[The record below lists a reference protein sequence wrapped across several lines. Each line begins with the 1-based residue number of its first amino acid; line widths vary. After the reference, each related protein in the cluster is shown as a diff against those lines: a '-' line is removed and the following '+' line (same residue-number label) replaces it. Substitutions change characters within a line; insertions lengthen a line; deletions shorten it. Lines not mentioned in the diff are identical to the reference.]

1 MRRRATGLL
10 TAPVLLLAGAVF
22 ITLARGA
29 ETEPKLHFDR
39 PASKWTEA
47 IPLGNGRLGAMV
59 FGGVQDERYQINE
72 STLWGGGPHDYDNPE
87 AYDHLDEVRKLIFE
101 DKVSEAEQLAS
112 TMMGNPKVLMPYQPF
127 CDLHLHFAGDQQSAE
142 YYRDLDLENAIAD
155 TAYKIGEVSFS
166 RESFVSF
173 PDQVLVIR
181 LTASKPGQLTLSVGM
196 DSPQSDTKV
205 TSSEDGSLRLTGQI
219 QPRQNKPSTW
229 TGSWDQAETR
239 FAAALKVLVEGG
251 SVHKSGD
258 HLDISGANTVT
269 LLFTNATSFKDYRD
283 ISGDPVALAQKYLD
297 KALRKPYAQLR
308 QDHIAD
314 YSRLFSRVRLQ
325 LGPLQ
330 PGNDQSKLPTNE
342 RIEQFSK
349 NEDPSLLA
357 LYFEFGRYLLI
368 SSSRRG
374 GQPANLQGIW
384 NDALLPPWSSKWTTN
399 INLEMNYWQADAG
412 DLWETED
419 PLWSLIGDLRQ
430 TGAETARV
438 HFHSDGWV
446 LHHNTDLWRATT
458 PVDGPW
464 GIWPMGEAWLSNQM
478 WDHYLFSNDRNFL
491 ALQAYPAMKAA
502 ATFIVGTLVEVPAGM
517 PFAGDLVTNPST
529 SPENAYLLNGKRE
542 SLTYA
547 PAMDLELIRELFEN
561 TRKAAQILG
570 KDSAFSDRLEQ
581 VQKRLPPL
589 QTGKRGQLQEWIKDY
604 DETELEHRHVSH
616 LYSVYPGHDIDLEST
631 PELAKAADKSL
642 EIRGDGSTGWS
653 QVWRVGLWARL
664 RNSEQA
670 YRNLTL
676 LIDQSTLP
684 NMFDLCGR
692 PFQIDGNLGG
702 PAVMM
707 EMLVQSTNNE
717 IRVLPALPKEW
728 PDGSLTGVRLRG
740 GARADIS
747 WKQGRLTSL
756 RLRSDHTAQYRV
768 LYAGQQTQL
777 KLQPGRTVVVDA
789 SLQLQRP

>member
-1 MRRRATGLL
+1 MAAFLL
-10 TAPVLLLAGAVF
+10 SGT
-22 ITLARGA
+22 ISLARGA
-29 ETEPKLHFDR
+29 ETPAMLHFDR

-47 IPLGNGRLGAMV
+47 IPLGNGRIGAMV

-72 STLWGGGPHDYDNPE
+72 ATLWGGGPHDYDNPE
-87 AYDHLDEVRKLIFE
+87 AYNHLDEVRKLIFA
-101 DKVSEAEQLAS
+101 DKVGEAEQLAS

-127 CDLHLHFAGDQQSAE
+127 CDLRLHFAGDQQATGYS
-142 YYRDLDLENAIAD
+142 RDLNLENAISN
-155 TAYKIGEVSFS
+155 TAYKVGESSFL

-181 LTASKPGQLTLSVGM
+181 LTASQPGQLTFSVGM
-196 DSPQSDTKV
+196 DSPQPGFQV
-205 TSSEDGSLRLTGQI
+205 TSGEDGSLHLTGQI
-219 QPRQNKPSTW
+219 QPRQNKPFSW
-229 TGSWDQAETR
+229 TGSWDQPETR
-239 FAAALKVLVEGG
+239 YAAALKVLTEGG
-251 SVHKSGD
+251 SVRSSGN
-258 HLDISGANTVT
+258 HLDISGANSVT
-269 LLFTNATSFKDYRD
+269 LLFSNATSFKDFRD
-283 ISGDPVALAQKYLD
+283 IGGDPVLLAQGYLD
-297 KALRKPYAQLR
+297 KAVRKPYEQLR

-314 YSRLFSRVRLQ
+314 YSRLFSRVHLQ
-325 LGPLQ
+325 LGP
-330 PGNDQSKLPTNE
+330 GNSESNLPTNQ

-349 NEDPSLLA
+349 HEDPSLLA

-368 SSSRRG
+368 SCSRRG

-419 PLWSLIGDLRQ
+419 PLWGLIADLQQ

-438 HFHSDGWV
+438 HYHSAGWV
-446 LHHNTDLWRATT
+446 LHHNTDVWRATT

-478 WDHYLFSNDRNFL
+478 WDHYLFSNDRSFL
-491 ALQAYPAMKAA
+491 AQQAYPAMKAA
-502 ATFIVGTLVEVPAGM
+502 ATFIVGTLVEVPSGM
-517 PFAGDLVTNPST
+517 AFAGDLVTNPST

-542 SLTYA
+542 NLTYA
-547 PAMDLELIRELFEN
+547 PTMDLELIRELFEN

-570 KDSAFSDRLEQ
+570 EDSAFGAQLEQ
-581 VQKRLPPL
+581 VEKRLPPL
-589 QTGKRGQLQEWIKDY
+589 QIGKRGQLQEWIKDY

-616 LYSVYPGHDIDLEST
+616 LYSVYPGHDINPETT
-631 PELAKAADKSL
+631 PELAKAAYKSL

-653 QVWRVGLWARL
+653 QVWRVALWARL
-664 RNSEQA
+664 GNPEQA

-676 LIDQSTLP
+676 LINQSTLP

-707 EMLVQSTNNE
+707 EMLVQSTNDE
-717 IRVLPALPKEW
+717 ISILPALPKEW

-740 GARADIS
+740 GAKADIT
-747 WKQGRLTSL
+747 WRQGRLTSF
-756 RLRSDHTAQYRV
+756 RLHSDHGAQYRL
-768 LYAGQQTQL
+768 LYAGQQTKL
-777 KLQPGRTVVVDA
+777 KLQPGRTVVLDA
-789 SLQLQRP
+789 SLHARSEHTH